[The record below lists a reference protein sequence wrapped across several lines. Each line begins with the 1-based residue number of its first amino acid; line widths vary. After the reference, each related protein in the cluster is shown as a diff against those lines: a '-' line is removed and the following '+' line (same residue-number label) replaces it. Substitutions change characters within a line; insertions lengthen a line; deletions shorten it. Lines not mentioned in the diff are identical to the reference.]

1 MADCSQRRRLYRFSQ
16 GEALMLGHLTRET
29 RFLVKDRGALFWL
42 LLAFVLSV
50 VAVSFGIAEV
60 REQRETIAALIE
72 EDAADRANALEGQE
86 DWGSAAYYAFH
97 LTYAPPSD
105 FAFAAMGQRDS
116 SPWKHRVRMLA
127 LEGQIHEADTRNADF
142 GLVGR
147 FDFAFLAASVA
158 PLLLIL
164 LLYDLRASERT
175 MRRHDLLVATAG
187 SSRSMWLPRAFVRVT
202 ALALLLLVPLW
213 VGAMIE
219 GTAPSLTL
227 QASGIVLGSLL
238 VWWLIVELVSR
249 IDASPSILLTSLIG
263 LWLALAIVVPAIS
276 KAAIEASNPVPDGG
290 EILLLQR
297 ETVNDAWDLPKESTM
312 EPFVERHPEYAD
324 HSEIGEQ
331 GFEWKWY
338 YAFQQVGDQVVEP
351 LATQYREAR
360 LERDT
365 QAGLASWLSP
375 TSLVERAF
383 ERMAGTDAGSM
394 IAYENKVRD
403 YHGDLR
409 GFYYPLMFPEVPYDK
424 ELLSGLP
431 AFAPPL

>member
-1 MADCSQRRRLYRFSQ
+1 MLRNLSR
-16 GEALMLGHLTRET
+16 EA
-29 RFLVKDRGALFWL
+29 RFLIKDRGALFWL
-42 LLAFVLSV
+42 LLAFVLSA
-50 VAVSFGIAEV
+50 VAVSFGISEV
-60 REQRETIAALIE
+60 REQRETIATLVK
-72 EDAADRANALEGQE
+72 EDAADRANALEGQS

-187 SSRSMWLPRAFVRVT
+187 SPRSLWLPRALVRVT
-202 ALALLLLVPLW
+202 ALAMLLLIPLW
-213 VGAMIE
+213 VGSFIE
-219 GTAPSLTL
+219 GTSALLTL
-227 QASGIVLGSLL
+227 QASGIVIGSLL

-249 IDASPSILLTSLIG
+249 IDASPSVLLTSLIG
-263 LWLALAIVVPAIS
+263 IWLALAIVVPAVS
-276 KAAIEASNPVPDGG
+276 KATIEAANPVPDGG

-297 ETVNDAWDLPKESTM
+297 ETVNDAWDLPKEATM
-312 EPFVERHPEYAD
+312 DPFVERHPAYAD
-324 HSEIGEQ
+324 HAEIGEE

-351 LATQYREAR
+351 LAQKYRDAR
-360 LERDT
+360 RARDA
-365 QAGLASWLSP
+365 QAGLAAFVSP
-375 TSLVERAF
+375 TSLVERSF
-383 ERMAGTDAGSM
+383 EKLAGTDARAM
-394 IAYENKVRD
+394 IGYEDRVRE
-403 YHGDLR
+403 YHGELR
-409 GFYYPLMFPEVPYDK
+409 AFYYPLMFPEEPYDA
-424 ELLSGLP
+424 ELLDGLP
-431 AFAPPL
+431 AYAPQTLEK

>member
-1 MADCSQRRRLYRFSQ
+1 
-16 GEALMLGHLTRET
+16 MLRHLSRET
-29 RFLVKDRGALFWL
+29 RFLAKDRGAVFWL

-60 REQRETIAALIE
+60 REQRETIATLIE
-72 EDAADRANALEGQE
+72 EDAADRSNALEGQE

-116 SPWKHRVRMLA
+116 SSWKHRVRMLA

-187 SSRSMWLPRAFVRVT
+187 SSRSLWLPRALVRVT
-202 ALALLLLVPLW
+202 ALALLLLMPLW
-213 VGAMIE
+213 VGSTIE
-219 GTAPSLTL
+219 GTAASLTL
-227 QASGIVLGSLL
+227 QASGIVIGSLL
-238 VWWLIVELVSR
+238 IWWLIVELVSR

-263 LWLALAIVVPAIS
+263 LWLAIAILVPAVS
-276 KAAIEASNPVPDGG
+276 KAVIEAANPVPDGG

-297 ETVNDAWDLPKESTM
+297 ETVNDAWDLPKEATM
-312 EPFVERHPEYAD
+312 DPFVERHPEYAD
-324 HSEIGEQ
+324 HSEIGEE

-360 LERDT
+360 LARDK
-365 QAGLASWLSP
+365 QAGVAAWASP

-383 ERMAGTDAGSM
+383 EKLAGTDARSM
-394 IAYENKVRD
+394 IAYEDRVRD
-403 YHGDLR
+403 YHRELR
-409 GFYYPLMFPEVPYDK
+409 AFYYPLMFPEEPFDE

-431 AFAPPL
+431 AFTPTS

>member
-1 MADCSQRRRLYRFSQ
+1 
-16 GEALMLGHLTRET
+16 MLGHLTRET
-29 RFLVKDRGALFWL
+29 RFLTKDRGALFWL
-42 LLAFVLSV
+42 LLAFIPSV
-50 VAVSFGIAEV
+50 VAVSFGITEV
-60 REQRETIAALIE
+60 REQRETIATLIE

-187 SSRSMWLPRAFVRVT
+187 SSRSLWLPRALVRVT
-202 ALALLLLVPLW
+202 ALALLLLIPLW
-213 VGAMIE
+213 VGALIE
-219 GTAPSLTL
+219 GTRANLAL
-227 QASGIVLGSLL
+227 QASGIVVGSLL
-238 VWWLIVELVSR
+238 IWWLIVEFVSR

-297 ETVNDAWDLPKESTM
+297 ETVNDAWDLPKEATM
-312 EPFVERHPEYAD
+312 EPFIKRHPEYAD
-324 HSEIGEQ
+324 HSEIGEED
-331 GFEWKWY
+331 FEWKWY

-351 LATQYREAR
+351 LAKQYREAR
-360 LERDT
+360 LARDT
-365 QAGLASWLSP
+365 QASVAAWLSP

-383 ERMAGTDAGSM
+383 ENLAGTNARSM
-394 IAYENKVRD
+394 IAYEDRVRN
-403 YHGDLR
+403 YHGELR
-409 GFYYPLMFPEVPYDK
+409 AFYYPLMFPEEPYDE
-424 ELLSGLP
+424 ELLNGLP
-431 AFAPPL
+431 AFTPPS